1 MEHAYKVMGIVM
13 YAFMRSNMNEGFV
26 QTSWNESGHRMAAS
40 SADGSIQVW
49 DANADSAQ
57 GLKLTAKWKVISLS
71 VFARAGKCFYSYIWK
86 SYLPPSLSR

>member
-1 MEHAYKVMGIVM
+1 MTQSIAEVEG
-13 YAFMRSNMNEGFV
+13 NEGFV